1 MPATI
6 ILDCFIMIIYSEIL
20 GFISGLNYT
29 YTGLNGK
36 DTD

>member
-1 MPATI
+1 
-6 ILDCFIMIIYSEIL
+6 MIIYSEIL